1 MGFRPFDTAAPGASG
16 APSVIEAPPAAPKG
30 RFRAF
35 EPQAPAV
42 PQVEPTYQPTLK
54 ETLLAP
60 LETAAALVTGAG
72 APVAGAIES
81 LVTGRDYDQAR
92 ESWAYAPQNPRAQA
106 NLQALGQLPGV
117 RQVGELLHAGGQKI
131 SDLTGGAI
139 SPTAGADALGLALP
153 AAGKFGAPLAK
164 GAARVTGSADRAAGA
179 AAVAG
184 NAQVQM
190 ARKLGLKLRPEDVQA
205 RIPGQRT
212 PGRTASRLVSPTDIK
227 TDFTLHNQGII
238 TREAGAELGL
248 SNATEL
254 TEATFNKL
262 KAPEHAIYEQ
272 AERAATRVPISL
284 ELQGALQDG
293 IKLAKFKAGDRVG
306 VTRTLSALRRNGN
319 KHAQAADVATQE
331 AGYAELAAADRL
343 EAAFGAQLEAVGE
356 ANMLSQFQAARQRLA
371 KIHNV
376 EGATRAGHVDVA
388 DLYKMA
394 ERGAPLTGRLK
405 MLAEIGEAF
414 PNITRHSLKTA
425 AGAPVGGEITKYGVI
440 RSGIN
445 AAARNVPGLRSR
457 LNPYSEGFQN
467 RIGPA
472 ATDVERSYFG
482 SYGQPLAPL
491 ARLGAPGKSLDVI
504 EPDAA
509 LSRAL
514 GVEGRRPLPRGP
526 EPSLSA
532 ETPPV
537 GGYPR
542 LPEAPS
548 RLTAETPPA
557 VAGDINFRAAQPN
570 AYADS
575 LAGDLGL
582 APSPSRAQPMPALAD
597 QLAGDLQL
605 ERPMARPPQREL
617 PVTTEQPPPALE
629 LSRDQKPR
637 ANINMDDEALIPDS
651 TVLKVNDGKREV
663 GFIAFKENADGQLQ
677 ISRTKVVDDLR
688 GKKGPNDPRP
698 GQELILKAVDHAES
712 VGKPLVS
719 DKTVTVAQLRA
730 YESLV
735 KKGKLSVEYTDPKAV
750 AAALKRG
757 DNRAVVKGPGGQP
770 VIKVIVR
777 KKPALGEALA
787 PPAGP

>member
-1 MGFRPFDTAAPGASG
+1 MD
-16 APSVIEAPPAAPKG
+16 
-30 RFRAF
+30 
-35 EPQAPAV
+35 APAV
-42 PQVEPTYQPTLK
+42 PAAPQAPYQPTLR
-54 ETLLAP
+54 ETLMAP
-60 LETAAALVTGAG
+60 LETAAAVVTGAG

-81 LVTGRDYDQAR
+81 LVTGQDYDKAR
-92 ESWAYAPQNPRAQA
+92 ESWTYTPQNPRAQA
-106 NLQALGQLPGV
+106 NLQALGQVPGV
-117 RQVGELLHAGGQKI
+117 KQIGELLHAGGQKV
-131 SDLTGGAI
+131 SDLTGGAV
-139 SPTAGADALGLALP
+139 SPTAGTDALGLALP
-153 AAGKFGAPLAK
+153 AVGKLGAPLAK
-164 GAARVTGSADRAAGA
+164 GAARVTGGADRAAGA

-227 TDFTLHNQGII
+227 TDFTLHNQGVI
-238 TREAGAELGL
+238 TREAGTELGL

-254 TEATFNKL
+254 TEAVYNKL

-272 AERAATRVPISL
+272 AERVATRVPIST
-284 ELQGALQDG
+284 ELQGALQEG
-293 IKLAKFKAGDRVG
+293 IKLAKFKTGDRVG

-331 AGYAELAAADRL
+331 AGYAELAAAERL

-356 ANMLSQFQAARQRLA
+356 TEMLGQFQAARQRLA

-388 DLYKMA
+388 DLYKMK

-425 AGAPVGGEITKYGVI
+425 AGSPVGGELTKHGII
-440 RSGIN
+440 RSGVN
-445 AAARNVPGLRSR
+445 AVARNVPGLRSR

-467 RIGPA
+467 RIGPVA
-472 ATDVERSYFG
+472 NDVERSYFG

-491 ARLGAPGKSLDVI
+491 DRLGAPSKSLDVI

-514 GVEGRRPLPRGP
+514 GVEGRGPLPRGP

-548 RLTAETPPA
+548 RMTAETPPA
-557 VAGDINFRAAQPN
+557 VAGDVNFQAAQPN
-570 AYADS
+570 AYAES

-582 APSPSRAQPMPALAD
+582 APSPGRTQAMPALAN

-605 ERPMARPPQREL
+605 ERPMARPPQREM

-629 LSRDQKPR
+629 LSRNQKPR
-637 ANINMDDEALIPDS
+637 ASVNPADEAIIHGS
-651 TVLKVNDGKREV
+651 TVLKVSDKGQDI
-663 GFIAFKENADGQLQ
+663 GFIALKKNEQGQLQ
-677 ISRTKVVDDLR
+677 IHRIKVADELQ
-688 GKKGPNDPRP
+688 GKKAPGEIRP
-698 GQELILKAVDHAES
+698 GQALVRKALDEAERTTT
-712 VGKPLVS
+712 PLVGDS
-719 DKTVTVAQLRA
+719 TMTVAFLRTLQSM
-730 YESLV
+730 ER
-735 KKGKLSVEYTDPKAV
+735 KGEIEVRYTNPTAVE
-750 AAALKRG
+750 AALKRG
-757 DNRAVVKGPGGQP
+757 NPREVVKGEKGQL
-770 VIKVIVR
+770 VADLITR